1 MPYTVLLLVHRKLGL
16 STADFRHHY
25 ENVHVPLLKSL
36 AGSLFPLSHT
46 RQYTQTISQGR
57 EATDNGIDCVTEM
70 QFETA
75 ADFAKFSEFLA
86 GASVAPKV
94 QEDCEAFMDPSKT
107 TVLIREEAIKTTK

>member
-1 MPYTVLLLVHRKLGL
+1 MPYTALLLVHRKLGL

-46 RQYTQTISQGR
+46 RQYTQPVGEGR
-57 EATDNGIDCVTEM
+57 GAADNGIDCVTEM

-75 ADFAKFSEFLA
+75 SDFMKFSEFLVS
-86 GASVAPKV
+86 GSNAPKV
-94 QEDCEAFMDPSKT
+94 QEDCEAFMEPSKT
-107 TVLIREEAIKTTK
+107 TVLIMEEAVKTTK

>member
-1 MPYTVLLLVHRKLGL
+1 MPHIVLLLVHRKSGL

-46 RQYTQTISQGR
+46 RQYTQTISEGR
-57 EATDNGIDCVTEM
+57 GAADNGIDCVTEM

-75 ADFAKFSEFLA
+75 SDFAKFSEFLA
-86 GASVAPKV
+86 SASVAPKV
-94 QEDCEAFMDPSKT
+94 QEDCEAFMDSSKT
-107 TVLIREEAIKTTK
+107 TVLIREEAIRTSK